1 MKILFVAGGTSGV
14 IFSLIPLAQAA
25 RNAGHEVVMA
35 APEDCMRTI
44 NGAGV
49 PGFPVTSMTMKD
61 FLHDRRGVLQTIPE
75 DLHER
80 YLFNGR
86 CFGRY
91 AAACVDGLT
100 SLIDSWRPDVV
111 VGGVLAFAGPLAA
124 AYAGVP
130 YVKHAVDMGEP
141 RTIDLAAAAELGP
154 ELEAL
159 GLYEMPGAD
168 LFIDTCPPS
177 LRPADAPPAQ
187 LMRYVPYT
195 AQKPLEPWMFTRGDR
210 PRVLVSAGSRVT
222 KDSDFEILS
231 GLVEKVAALD
241 VELLVAAPEAVAAEL
256 GPLPENVRAGWIP
269 LDVVAR
275 TCDLTVSHAGGN
287 TVLGSM
293 AAGVPQVLIPY
304 LPYVVGYTERLSAYG
319 AARMVDPA
327 QDSPKNIAEACREVL
342 EDGAY
347 RERARA
353 VSAEMALLPAPAQV
367 VGAVEELV
375 ARRA

>member
-14 IFSLIPLAQAA
+14 IFSLVPLAQAA
-25 RNAGHEVVMA
+25 RNAGHEVVMT
-35 APEDCMRTI
+35 APEDCMRVI

-49 PGFPVTSMTMKD
+49 PGHAVTSKTMKD
-61 FLHDRRGVLQTIPE
+61 FLYDRRGVFQSIPE

-91 AAACVDGLT
+91 AAACLDGLKA
-100 SLIDSWRPDVV
+100 LIDRWRPDVV
-111 VGGVLAFAGPLAA
+111 VGGALAFAGPLAA

-154 ELEAL
+154 ELESL
-159 GLYEMPGAD
+159 GLYEPPGAR

-177 LRPADAPPAQ
+177 LRTADAPPAR

-195 AQKPLEPWMFTRGDR
+195 AQRPLQPWMFTKGERA
-210 PRVLVSAGSRVT
+210 RVLVSAGSRVT
-222 KDSDFEILS
+222 RESDFGILS

-241 VELLVAAPEAVAAEL
+241 AEVLVAAPDSVVEEL
-256 GPLPENVRAGWIP
+256 GPLPENVVAGWIP
-269 LDVVAR
+269 LDAVAR
-275 TCDLTVSHAGGN
+275 TCDLVVSHAGGN
-287 TVLGSM
+287 TVLGGM

-304 LPYVVGYTERLSAYG
+304 LPYVTGYTERLDAYG
-319 AARMVDPA
+319 AAKMVRPED
-327 QDSPKNIAEACREVL
+327 DSPENIAEACREVL
-342 EDGAY
+342 EDGTY
-347 RERARA
+347 RDRAREVA
-353 VSAEMALLPAPAQV
+353 AEMAQLALPAEV
-367 VGAVEELV
+367 VGDLEAL
-375 ARRA
+375 AG

>member
-1 MKILFVAGGTSGV
+1 MKILFVAGGSSGV
-14 IFSLIPLAQAA
+14 VFSLVPLAQAA

-35 APEDCMRTI
+35 APEDCMRI
-44 NGAGV
+44 VNGAGV
-49 PGFPVTSMTMKD
+49 PGFAVTSKVMKD
-61 FLHDRRGVLQTIPE
+61 FLYDRRGVLQSIPD

-91 AAACVDGLT
+91 AAACVDGLI
-100 SLIDSWRPDVV
+100 SLVDRWQPDLV
-111 VGGVLAFAGPLAA
+111 VGGVLAFAGPLIAS
-124 AYAGVP
+124 YAGVP

-159 GLYEMPGAD
+159 GLYEMPSAD
-168 LFIDTCPPS
+168 LFVDTCPPS
-177 LRPADAPPAQ
+177 LRPADAPAAQ

-195 AQKPLEPWMFTRGDR
+195 SQRPLAPWMFSRGER
-210 PRVLVSAGSRVT
+210 PRVLVSVGSRVT

-231 GLVEKVAALD
+231 GLVSKVASLD
-241 VELLVAAPEAVAAEL
+241 VELLVAAPDSVAEEL
-256 GPLPENVRAGWIP
+256 GPLPENVTAGWIP

-275 TCDLTVSHAGGN
+275 TCDLVVSHAGGN

-319 AARMVDPA
+319 AAKMVDPA
-327 QDSPKNIAEACREVL
+327 DDSPENIAEACREVL
-342 EDGAY
+342 EDPHY

-353 VSAEMALLPAPAQV
+353 VSAEMAELPLPARV
-367 VGAVEELV
+367 VGVLEDLV
-375 ARRA
+375 G